1 MDLDKLIIP
10 EEVMSPRPIVTCVI
24 EGILEPDDLRQI
36 VGNALAPTE
45 YIKPAEENP
54 NDLKKLREKHH
65 SVARMI
71 AGGMQQRM
79 VAMISGYDEAYL
91 STLLNAPSMQELVE
105 MYRIQ
110 NGSNAQLV
118 IEKLQTVGVTALEK
132 LQERLD
138 SEAGLNNNELI
149 QVAKLGLDRADFGPS
164 SRRLNVNENHS
175 IDHARL
181 KELEQEARRGSAEHI
196 VPTSEV
202 RKALPKPRDEDGQ
215 DAG

>member
-1 MDLDKLIIP
+1 MDLSKLIIP
-10 EEVMSPRPIVTCVI
+10 EEVQAPRPIVTCTI
-24 EGILEPDDLRQI
+24 EGILDADDLRQI

-45 YIKPAEENP
+45 HTVPEEDNP
-54 NDLKKLREKHH
+54 HDLKKLREKHH

-79 VAMISGYDEAYL
+79 VAMISDYSESYL
-91 STLLNAPSMQELVE
+91 SVLLGSPAMQELVE

-110 NGSNAQLV
+110 NGTNAQLV

-132 LQERLD
+132 LSERLD
-138 SEAGLNNNELI
+138 KNELNNNELL
-149 QVAKLGLDRADFGPS
+149 QTAKLGLDRADFGPS
-164 SRRLNVNENHS
+164 SKRHVVNENHS
-175 IDHARL
+175 FDHTKL
-181 KELEQEARRGSAEHI
+181 KELEAEARRGSAAHI

-202 RKALPKPRDEDGQ
+202 RKALPKPRDEDGS

>member
-1 MDLDKLIIP
+1 MDLSKLIIP
-10 EEVMSPRPIVTCVI
+10 EEVQAPKVMVTCTI

-36 VGNALAPTE
+36 IGQAMVAPGE
-45 YIKPAEENP
+45 VKPDLENP

-65 SVARMI
+65 SVARLV

-110 NGSNAQLV
+110 LGTNQQLV

-132 LQERLD
+132 LAEKLD
-138 SEAGLNNNELI
+138 TDGLDNQELI
-149 QVAKLGLDRADFGPS
+149 AVAKLGLDRSNFGPS
-164 SRRLNVNENHS
+164 SKQHTITEQHNF
-175 IDHARL
+175 DHAKL
-181 KELEQEARRGSAEHI
+181 KELEAEARRGSFARI

-202 RKALPKPRDEDGQ
+202 RSALPKPREEDGQ